1 MLATD
6 SNASQ
11 ITLVAPE
18 ATSTLIFSKNS
29 VLNTSLY
36 LNARAV
42 YEIATTDS
50 AAERTVIK
58 DVATGEV
65 VVVIQRRT
73 VLSDIVVFSARD
85 GRGEVTVKLK
95 EWLKE
100 KTLENGYSTWTI
112 ETPIGNFVWR
122 TDKSLRLALC
132 PESNLDHPIAWAQL
146 KTDTDPFALVLTR
159 GTEPFREEIVASYIV
174 LEQKMRMKEK
184 SFYGYRR

>member
-1 MLATD
+1 MLAAD

-18 ATSTLIFSKNS
+18 ATSSLIFSKNS

-36 LNARAV
+36 LNGRAV
-42 YEIATTDS
+42 YEIATVDS
-50 AAERTVIK
+50 AAERTAIK

-100 KTLENGYSTWTI
+100 KTLENG
-112 ETPIGNFVWR
+112 
-122 TDKSLRLALC
+122 
-132 PESNLDHPIAWAQL
+132 
-146 KTDTDPFALVLTR
+146 
-159 GTEPFREEIVASYIV
+159 
-174 LEQKMRMKEK
+174 
-184 SFYGYRR
+184 